1 MFMARTGTISSTA
14 GSGLELEAVAAAVVG
29 GVSILG
35 GSGTMVGALLG
46 AVLIDT
52 LKLSLV
58 RVPEVNEFW
67 RDAFLGV
74 LILGAVVLDTSLQ
87 RRFTKRWS
95 AQARQTSGDPAPG
108 SASPSGA
115 SRGGSA
121 DA

>member
-1 MFMARTGTISSTA
+1 MLMARVGTISATA
-14 GSGLELEAVAAAVVG
+14 GAGLELEAVAAAVVG

-52 LKLSLV
+52 LELSLV
-58 RVPEVNEFW
+58 RVEQVSEFW

-74 LILGAVVLDTSLQ
+74 LILAAVVLDTVLN
-87 RRFTKRWS
+87 RWFVRRWS
-95 AQARQTSGDPAPG
+95 TEARRMTGVATHEVVELPG
-108 SASPSGA
+108 A
-115 SRGGSA
+115 A